1 MLTDF
6 SKSVQNFFITEGIHL
21 AFVLF
26 SKSGGGI
33 VPIGIADSTFAEM
46 LKSPRE
52 TLEKIKAKTPYV
64 NIYFSS
70 YSVDATWDFPR
81 LRARQDFVN
90 QFLIPFDID
99 KVTWPTDKYAH
110 SEALVR
116 AALVDTGIHYDDVA
130 VLCSGNGVQFFVEI
144 DVPLIDVGQYD
155 QLKLSY
161 VSLIKRMQENIKS
174 IDQTAEFDASV
185 WSKSRI
191 MRFPGT
197 INEKPDKPA
206 VESFTVKST
215 IVAIKSP
222 LSPLVEEYKEEMQE
236 LPISRLPDPDTEAV
250 LEQCGFLQ
258 WCFENQDKV
267 TEPQWMAMLGI
278 VGRLDDGENLA
289 HKYSSKHPSYDSG
302 ATESKLAH
310 ALEYGPRTCVNIS
323 SMYDGCKSCQHWE
336 KCTSPIVIRG
346 DLWCGTKDTGFHT
359 IIFDADGNVKAQKPD
374 RNGLAKYLI
383 KNEKLR
389 STGDTV
395 YQWNGHKYD
404 GLDDQLL
411 LGKIHAMY
419 NPLPATIGVAR
430 ETLEL
435 VKTNKRVAI
444 DRNEELST
452 RYLNFKN
459 GILDKKENVLLEK
472 TDKYFFRYCLDFNF
486 DASAT
491 CPRFDEFMDTIS
503 CGDREI
509 EATLLEFGGYA
520 LSGDEP
526 WEHKAL
532 ILYGDGANGKSTFL
546 SILKLLAGQE
556 NCTSLGIRKLAEP
569 NTARLVEGKLFN
581 AADETPVD
589 AFRRHAE
596 LFKNLVAGG
605 VIDAH
610 KKYHDSYEFRN
621 RAKIIFSCNDLPG
634 ISGTDSGITRR
645 LILVPFNA
653 SFFDNANK
661 FIVNELMSELPGIF
675 NKMWN
680 AYLAAKTRKE
690 IKVPHASLEL
700 LKELRYTS
708 NPIIS
713 FLEDRCIIT
722 GVEEDSVLNRDI
734 YTEFSNYCIEN
745 GFRNS
750 MNQIHFSKSLS
761 ILAKKEPGLI
771 SYKNDNSRG
780 FRGIKIKSMEDS
792 L

>member
-1 MLTDF
+1 
-6 SKSVQNFFITEGIHL
+6 
-21 AFVLF
+21 
-26 SKSGGGI
+26 
-33 VPIGIADSTFAEM
+33 
-46 LKSPRE
+46 
-52 TLEKIKAKTPYV
+52 
-64 NIYFSS
+64 
-70 YSVDATWDFPR
+70 
-81 LRARQDFVN
+81 
-90 QFLIPFDID
+90 
-99 KVTWPTDKYAH
+99 
-110 SEALVR
+110 VR
-116 AALVDTGIHYDDVA
+116 AALTDTGINYEDVA

-144 DVPLIDVGQYD
+144 DVPLIDVSQYD

-161 VSLIKRMQENIKS
+161 VALIKRMQANIKS
-174 IDQTAEFDASV
+174 LDATAEFDPSV
-185 WSKSRI
+185 WSRARI

-197 INEKPDKPA
+197 INEKPDKPS
-206 VESFTVKST
+206 VEAFTVKNT

-222 LSPLVEEYKEEMQE
+222 LTALVEEYKEEMQE
-236 LPISRLPDPDTEAV
+236 LPISRLPDPDTDAV

-258 WCFENQDKV
+258 WCYDNQDKV

-310 ALEYGPRTCVNIS
+310 ALEYGPRTCVSIA

-346 DLWCGTKDTGFHT
+346 DLWCGTKDSGFHN
-359 IIFDADGNVKAQKPD
+359 IIFDAEGNVKAQKPD

-395 YQWNGHKYD
+395 YQWNGDKYV
-404 GLDDQLL
+404 GLDDTRF
-411 LGKIHAMY
+411 LGKVHAMY

-430 ETLEL
+430 ETVDILKAHDKAA
-435 VKTNKRVAI
+435 V
-444 DRNEELST
+444 DRNEELSM
-452 RYLNFKN
+452 RYLNFRN

-486 DASAT
+486 NAAAT
-491 CPRFDEFMDTIS
+491 CPRFDEFMATIS

-532 ILYGDGANGKSTFL
+532 ILYGDGANGKSTFM
-546 SILKLLAGQE
+546 SVLKLLAGYE

-589 AFRRHAE
+589 AFRKHAE

-634 ISGTDSGITRR
+634 ISGIDSGITRR

-653 SFFDNANK
+653 SFLDNANK
-661 FIVNELMSELPGIF
+661 FILDELKEELPGIF
-675 NKMWN
+675 NKMWH
-680 AYLAAKTRKE
+680 AYLVAKERKSISIPE
-690 IKVPHASLEL
+690 VSFEL
-700 LKELRYTS
+700 LKELRYNS
-708 NPIIS
+708 NPVIS
-713 FLEDRCIIT
+713 FLEDACKIT
-722 GVEEDSVLNRDI
+722 GEQEDKLLNKEI

-750 MNQIHFSKSLS
+750 MSQIHFSKAISV
-761 ILAKKEPGLI
+761 IARREVGLVA
-771 SYKNDNSRG
+771 YKNNGDRG
-780 FRGIKIKSMEDS
+780 FKGIKLVSQGDI
-792 L
+792 